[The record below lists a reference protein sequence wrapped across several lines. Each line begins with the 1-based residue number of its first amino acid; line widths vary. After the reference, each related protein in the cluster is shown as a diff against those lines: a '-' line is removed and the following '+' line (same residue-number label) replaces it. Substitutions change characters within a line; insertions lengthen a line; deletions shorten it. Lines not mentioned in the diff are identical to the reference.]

1 MFLQTK
7 FVSFVRRS
15 LESEGHFSREPV
27 MVAYG
32 SNFFIM

>member
-15 LESEGHFSREPV
+15 LESGGHFGREPV

-32 SNFFIM
+32 NFFIM